1 MLTPGGHMGERLEV
15 YCLRPVFVFKLYHL
29 LTENL
34 LLSLVFF
41 RQFWTCCA
49 CLSPPPTSSVLL
61 FCFLFLASCELLE
74 HELRFYFDLSIML
87 LSVLLYIVFS
97 MILVL
102 YSAPLPPLPSISPNV
117 IPFQCKKKKPHFH
130 FDLFII

>member
-41 RQFWTCCA
+41 RQFWTCCT

-102 YSAPLPPLPSISPNV
+102 YSAPPPHYHLLAPTLYLFNV
-117 IPFQCKKKKPHFH
+117 KKKPHFH